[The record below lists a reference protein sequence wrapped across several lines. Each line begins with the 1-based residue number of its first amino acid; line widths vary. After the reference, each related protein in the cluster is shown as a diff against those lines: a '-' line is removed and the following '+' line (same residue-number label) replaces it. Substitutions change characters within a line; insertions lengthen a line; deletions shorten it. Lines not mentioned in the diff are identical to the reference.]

1 MPSARSPKAKYQ
13 RIFEQLSRDMMGGR
27 YRPGQKFPSEAALV
41 RRFAASRITVG
52 HALRE
57 LQQRGFVDRVAGS
70 GTYVRSV
77 AHRREGLLFGL
88 IIPDLGETEIFE
100 PICHGIAGSP
110 DASGHALLWPHV
122 DPKLPGKEEQA
133 LHLCMQCI
141 AHTVSGVF
149 FAPLELSD
157 RSHEVNRRILK
168 LLREAAIPVVF
179 LDRRPEESLAEER
192 CDLAGIDNQ
201 RAGYL
206 ATHHLLQLGSRTIGF
221 AAYRYQA
228 STVKARIA
236 GYKEALAAHSGGQS
250 EVRIFY
256 TAPNRRLE
264 LPATA
269 QNCDAFVCANDR
281 IAGHLMHALLSQGTR
296 IPDSVRLVGID
307 DVNYAGLLPVPL
319 TTVHQ
324 PCHEIGE
331 AALRGHARTAQAAKK
346 AARNVLLDGSLVIRL
361 SCGAALR

>member
-1 MPSARSPKAKYQ
+1 MARARPPKAKYQ
-13 RIFEQLSRDMMGGR
+13 RIFEQLSRDLMSGR

-41 RRFAASRITVG
+41 RRFEASRITVG

-57 LQQRGFVDRVAGS
+57 LQQRGFVDRIAGS
-70 GTYVRSV
+70 GTYVRSLV
-77 AHRREGLLFGL
+77 HRREGLLFGL
-88 IIPDLGETEIFE
+88 IIPNLGETEIFE

-133 LHLCMQCI
+133 LQLCQQCI
-141 AHTVSGVF
+141 AHKVSGVF
-149 FAPLELSD
+149 FAPLELSE
-157 RSHEVNRRILK
+157 RSGEVNRRILK
-168 LLREAAIPVVF
+168 LLREASIPLVF
-179 LDRRPEESLAEER
+179 LDRRPEESTIEER

-206 ATHHLLQLGSRTIGF
+206 ATHHLLQLGSRRIGF
-221 AAYRYQA
+221 FAYKYQA
-228 STVKARIA
+228 STVRARIA
-236 GYKEALAAHSGGQS
+236 GYKEALAAHSGSKS
-250 EVRIFY
+250 EVRIVY
-256 TAPNRRLE
+256 GSPNRRLD
-264 LPATA
+264 LPAA

-281 IAGHLMHALLSQGTR
+281 IAGHLMHALLSQRTR
-296 IPDSVRLVGID
+296 IPESIRLVGID

-331 AALRGHARTAQAAKK
+331 AALRLMLERIERPKM
-346 AARNVLLDGSLVIRL
+346 AARDVLLDASLVIRQ
-361 SCGAALR
+361 SCGARIT